1 MTYVV
6 HGEPAAASTF
16 AEVIRDRLRWKAEV
30 AKYQQKISLQ

>member
-16 AEVIRDRLRWKAEV
+16 VGLIRERLSWKAEV

>member
-16 AEVIRDRLRWKAEV
+16 AGLIRERLNWKAEV
-30 AKYQQKISLQ
+30 AKYQQKLSLE